1 MSKEYPFPMRKCFV
15 LRLIPRLPV
24 SDAIGI
30 ITDNQ
35 PICFKLELA
44 FKDCIVVYRPLSTSM
59 CGAKSILS
67 IITVLVSRL

>member
-15 LRLIPRLPV
+15 LRLIPRLTV

-44 FKDCIVVYRPLSTSM
+44 FKDCIVVYRPLYSM